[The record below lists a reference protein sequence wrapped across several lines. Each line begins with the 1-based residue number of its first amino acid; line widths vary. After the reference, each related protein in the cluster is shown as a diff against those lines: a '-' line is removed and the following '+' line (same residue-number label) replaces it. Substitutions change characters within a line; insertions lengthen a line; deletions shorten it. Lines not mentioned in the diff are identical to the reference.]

1 MGTHPIFESD
11 FDCLTEMNTLL
22 GSFSK
27 LALAPSHVQVA
38 KRTLATTKIDS
49 WKGPWNFRE
58 GFSKMG
64 KYHWRNGN
72 GMNKGY
78 YRRIRKEEPWLRQKE
93 FAHRPSL
100 TKDVD
105 TLPMFWMMD
114 QVKASDKDV
123 ASKNPQHHQSAGKPS
138 GVNIHDSDDMNVWK
152 RAMYDRGFENPARA
166 GAVDGSILRYKK
178 NVAQR
183 YAQRKRIQLQYQMH
197 LIRLKALHDNKVL
210 PKVFRRQ
217 AQEFSWMMNNGRFR
231 QLKKLDKDP
240 STIICR
246 IHGRHG
252 GNLRPRFGIKR
263 QPMRL
268 LIDYNEGVCGIQN
281 DFWGRRQREFY
292 TDFLRRDPRKKRH
305 TSRWWRDETYYR
317 YRQLP
322 SYTQSSATCT
332 NSAEAREMY
341 PSSSK

>member
-1 MGTHPIFESD
+1 
-11 FDCLTEMNTLL
+11 MNTLL

-27 LALAPSHVQVA
+27 LALAPTHLQVA
-38 KRTLATTKIDS
+38 KRTLATTKVDS
-49 WKGPWNFRE
+49 WKGPWNFRD

-78 YRRIRKEEPWLRQKE
+78 YRRIRKEEPWLRQKGEDLKEFLVKSFQPRLLE

-197 LIRLKALHDNKVL
+197 LIRLKALHDVRTSS
-210 PKVFRRQ
+210 VFMFLKLIIFRTKFCRK
-217 AQEFSWMMNNGRFR
+217 FSEDRHKSFR
-231 QLKKLDKDP
+231 
-240 STIICR
+240 
-246 IHGRHG
+246 G
-252 GNLRPRFGIKR
+252 
-263 QPMRL
+263 
-268 LIDYNEGVCGIQN
+268 
-281 DFWGRRQREFY
+281 
-292 TDFLRRDPRKKRH
+292 
-305 TSRWWRDETYYR
+305 
-317 YRQLP
+317 
-322 SYTQSSATCT
+322 
-332 NSAEAREMY
+332 
-341 PSSSK
+341 

>member
-1 MGTHPIFESD
+1 
-11 FDCLTEMNTLL
+11 MNTLL

-27 LALAPSHVQVA
+27 LALAPTPVQVA
-38 KRTLATTKIDS
+38 KRTLATTKLDS
-49 WKGPWNFRE
+49 WKGPWNFRD

-123 ASKNPQHHQSAGKPS
+123 ASKNPQHHHSAGKPS
-138 GVNIHDSDDMNVWK
+138 GVNIQDSDDMNVWK

-305 TSRWWRDETYYR
+305 TARWWRDETYYR